1 MRRVWLT
8 RIREAKGI
16 SRAEAA
22 KRSRLSKAFYD
33 QIENGTRNPSVDT
46 AQRIAIAIGFDWTL
60 FFTPNE
66 CESNTKR
73 GERDEVH
80 ANQ

>member
-8 RIREAKGI
+8 RIREAKEM

-33 QIENGTRNPSVDT
+33 QIENGTRNPSVHT

-80 ANQ
+80 TG